1 MLVPN
6 LEDLGI
12 LKISDIPSGG
22 NKVCMHRDR
31 HFRVYIDL
39 VESSVFSDFER
50 VLPSAPVF

>member
-12 LKISDIPSGG
+12 LKISDIPSGR